1 MTVGFYFALFY
12 QTRHLGA
19 GDLAPLGAIYLILLQ
34 LAIVVSLAI
43 FFSCISTPI
52 MTAVFTF
59 CVFVIGHLL
68 SEMRWLGEATQS
80 GVVKKVTAVLYYLL
94 PNLSD
99 FDFITRTAHGER
111 ISGALFLTDS
121 LYALLYVTV
130 LISASILIFEEREF
144 K

>member
-1 MTVGFYFALFY
+1 MVA
-12 QTRHLGA
+12 
-19 GDLAPLGAIYLILLQ
+19 
-34 LAIVVSLAI
+34 VAI

-52 MTAVFTF
+52 LSAVFTF
-59 CVFVIGHLL
+59 CVYVIGHFL
-68 SEMRWLGEATQS
+68 SEMRWLGTTLHS
-80 GVVKKVTAVLYYLL
+80 SVMKTITAVLYYIL

-99 FDFITRTAHGER
+99 FDFITRTAHGEK
-111 ISGALFLTDS
+111 ISGVLVVSNS